1 MSLERYPYTT
11 LATKQKGSVFWAAVV
26 MFFGGIVLSFIPFF
40 GGFIA
45 GLVGGKIAGSS
56 ERGVF
61 AAIIPAILAGLGILL
76 VGLIHPVIGIIA
88 GVAAFFWAA
97 LHLIGVGIGAFI
109 GGKL

>member
-1 MSLERYPYTT
+1 MSMDRYPYT
-11 LATKQKGSVFWAAVV
+11 ATAVKPKGSVFWAAVV
-26 MFFGGIVLSFIPFF
+26 MFVGGLVLSFIPFF
-40 GGFIA
+40 GGMIA

-61 AAIIPAILAGLGILL
+61 AAVIPAILSGLGILL
-76 VGLIHPVIGIIA
+76 VGLIHPIIGIIA
-88 GVAAFFWAA
+88 GIAAFFWAA

>member
-1 MSLERYPYTT
+1 MSIDRYPYTT
-11 LATKQKGSVFWAAVV
+11 AAVKPKGSVFWAAVV
-26 MFFGGIVLSFIPFF
+26 MFIGGLVLSFIPFF
-40 GGFIA
+40 GGLIA
-45 GLVGGKIAGSS
+45 GVVGGKIAGSS

-61 AAIIPAILAGLGILL
+61 AAVIPAILTGLGILL
-76 VGLIHPVIGIIA
+76 VGLIHPLIGIIA